1 MANAVNWFEIPV
13 ADLDRAARFYERALD
28 IRLKRE
34 VFGSMQLA
42 VFPYA
47 GPAVGGALAVDKRR
61 KPSQD
66 GALVYLNAA
75 GQLDAVL
82 DRVAEAGGSILVQKT
97 DIGDPGFIAL
107 VRDTEGNV
115 VGFHSPR
122 EANGRS

>member
-1 MANAVNWFEIPV
+1 MANALNWFEIPV
-13 ADLDRAARFYERALD
+13 TDLDRAARFYERALD
-28 IRLKRE
+28 VRLKRE
-34 VFGSMQLA
+34 VFGDMHLA

-47 GPAVGGALAVDKRR
+47 GQSVGGALAVDKRR
-61 KPSQD
+61 KPSTD

-82 DRVAEAGGSILVQKT
+82 GRIPEAGGSILVQKT

-122 EANGRS
+122 